1 MKRQEAVDRFWK
13 NGEART
19 VLTKMLTRSIREDQL
34 KQ

>member
-1 MKRQEAVDRFWK
+1 MKRQEAVNKFWK

-19 VLTKMLTRSIREDQL
+19 VLTKMLTISIREDPL